1 MNTLEGKTAIVTGA
15 GRGIGQAVSVALG
28 KAGCRVV
35 LAARTREQIEGVQ
48 KEIISQGGD
57 ALAIPG
63 DLTTDEDIRRLVEET
78 QTEWG
83 AVDILINNA
92 GWGKRAAV
100 VGASLTDW
108 DRTFRLNLRAPM
120 VLAKALLPNMIAK
133 REGAIINI
141 GSVSGK
147 TGEANGAAYSASKFG
162 LIGFTQSLYEEVREH
177 GIKVAVIL
185 PGFVD
190 TPLIP
195 PNRQLD
201 RSKMIQ
207 AGGYCSNCAFYSDLS
222 GNLLPGGDY
231 RAPAKDSLSI
241 TVINGNQTKICSR
254 KGKST
259 SSRLFTTALASSNSS
274 AGWELVT
281 ARHFIPARRAPR
293 IPSLESSI
301 TRHSVAPIGW
311 PFSA

>member
-1 MNTLEGKTAIVTGA
+1 MNSLDRKVALVTGA
-15 GRGIGQAVSVALG
+15 GRGIGKAISVSLA

-35 LAARTREQIEGVQ
+35 LSARTREQIEAVQ
-48 KEIISQGGD
+48 KEILSKGGD
-57 ALAIPG
+57 ALAIPT
-63 DLTTDEDIRRLVEET
+63 DLTVDEDIQRLVEES
-78 QTEWG
+78 QAKWG
-83 AVDILINNA
+83 AADILINNA
-92 GWGKRAAV
+92 GWGKRAPV
-100 VGASLTDW
+100 VSASLTDW
-108 DRTFRLNLRAPM
+108 DQTFRLNLRAPM

-133 REGAIINI
+133 REGAVINV

-207 AGGYCSNCAFYSDLS
+207 ADDIAQTVLFVLTS
-222 GNLLPGGDY
+222 
-231 RAPAKDSLSI
+231 PATCCPVEI
-241 TVINGNQTKICSR
+241 TVRPQRTPYR
-254 KGKST
+254 
-259 SSRLFTTALASSNSS
+259 
-274 AGWELVT
+274 
-281 ARHFIPARRAPR
+281 
-293 IPSLESSI
+293 
-301 TRHSVAPIGW
+301 
-311 PFSA
+311 

>member
-1 MNTLEGKTAIVTGA
+1 MKREELRVPVNNLEGKVAIVTGA
-15 GRGIGQAVSVALG
+15 GRGIGKAISVSLA

-35 LAARTREQIEGVQ
+35 LAARTREQIEAVQ
-48 KEIISQGGD
+48 KEILSQGGD
-57 ALAIPG
+57 ALGVPT
-63 DLTTDEDIRRLVEET
+63 DLTADEDIQRLVEES
-78 QTEWG
+78 QAQWG

-92 GWGKRAAV
+92 GWGKRAPV

-108 DRTFRLNLRAPM
+108 DQTFRLNLRAPM

-133 REGAIINI
+133 REGAVINI

-177 GIKVAVIL
+177 SIKVAVIL

-207 AGGYCSNCAFYSDLS
+207 ADDIAQTVLFVLTS
-222 GNLLPGGDY
+222 
-231 RAPAKDSLSI
+231 PATCCPVEI
-241 TVINGNQTKICSR
+241 TVRPQRTPYR
-254 KGKST
+254 
-259 SSRLFTTALASSNSS
+259 
-274 AGWELVT
+274 
-281 ARHFIPARRAPR
+281 
-293 IPSLESSI
+293 
-301 TRHSVAPIGW
+301 
-311 PFSA
+311 

>member
-1 MNTLEGKTAIVTGA
+1 MSSLEGKVAVVTGA
-15 GRGIGQAVSVALG
+15 GRGIGKAVSVALA

-35 LAARTREQIEGVQ
+35 LAARTREQIETVQ
-48 KEIISQGGD
+48 LEIISQGGH
-57 ALAIPG
+57 ALALPA
-63 DLTTDEDIRRLVEET
+63 DLTVDEDIQRLVEAT
-78 QTEWG
+78 QTKWG
-83 AVDILINNA
+83 AADILINNA
-92 GWGKRAAV
+92 GWGKRAPV
-100 VGASLTDW
+100 VSANLTDW
-108 DRTFRLNLRAPM
+108 DQTFRLNLRAPM

-133 REGAIINI
+133 GEGAVINI

-207 AGGYCSNCAFYSDLS
+207 ADDIAQTVLFVLTS
-222 GNLLPGGDY
+222 
-231 RAPAKDSLSI
+231 PATSCPVEI
-241 TVINGNQTKICSR
+241 TVRPQRTPYR
-254 KGKST
+254 
-259 SSRLFTTALASSNSS
+259 
-274 AGWELVT
+274 
-281 ARHFIPARRAPR
+281 
-293 IPSLESSI
+293 
-301 TRHSVAPIGW
+301 
-311 PFSA
+311 

>member
-1 MNTLEGKTAIVTGA
+1 MRLSSLEGKVAVVTGA
-15 GRGIGQAVSVALG
+15 GRGIGKAISVSLA

-35 LAARTREQIEGVQ
+35 LAARTREQIEAVQ
-48 KEIISQGGD
+48 KEILSKGGD
-57 ALAIPG
+57 ALAIPT
-63 DLTTDEDIRRLVEET
+63 DLAVDEDIQRLVEES
-78 QTEWG
+78 QAKWG

-92 GWGKRAAV
+92 GWGKRAPV

-108 DRTFRLNLRAPM
+108 DQTFRLNLRAPM
-120 VLAKALLPNMIAK
+120 VLAKALLPKMIAK
-133 REGAIINI
+133 REGAVINV

-177 GIKVAVIL
+177 NIKVAVIL

-207 AGGYCSNCAFYSDLS
+207 ADDIAQTVLFVLTS
-222 GNLLPGGDY
+222 
-231 RAPAKDSLSI
+231 PATCCPVEI
-241 TVINGNQTKICSR
+241 TVRPQRTPYR
-254 KGKST
+254 
-259 SSRLFTTALASSNSS
+259 
-274 AGWELVT
+274 
-281 ARHFIPARRAPR
+281 
-293 IPSLESSI
+293 
-301 TRHSVAPIGW
+301 
-311 PFSA
+311 